1 MVKDIKDTCNLSI
14 NLGRIKL
21 SNPVLVASGTFGYGE
36 EYSQLIDLNKLGG
49 IITKSITLEPRE
61 GNSPPRLIE
70 TPAGLLNAI
79 GLANP
84 GLKVFC
90 KKNIPFLKQFNTR
103 IIVSIAGEREE
114 DYLRL
119 TEKLNSVQGIDG
131 LEVNVSCPNVK
142 EGLTFGKDPVKV
154 FSLLRR
160 LKRNSDIPLLLKI
173 TPEAVSIIEVA
184 QASKEAGAEA
194 LSLINTFMGMAI
206 DIEKQKPLLGNIV
219 GGLSGPAIK
228 PIALRYVWQ
237 ISQNIDLP
245 IIGTGGIMG
254 PEDALEFILAGASAV
269 AIGTANFVDPKTS
282 LKVIEG
288 IKRYLVRKNVRDFKD
303 LIGKLSVEKEKKCSS
318 SG

>member
-1 MVKDIKDTCNLSI
+1 MKDTCNLTV

-21 SNPVLVASGTFGYGE
+21 KNPVLVASGTFGYGE

-61 GNSPPRLIE
+61 GNPPPRLIE

-79 GLANP
+79 GLVNP

-119 TEKLNSVQGIDG
+119 GEKLNPVQGIDG
-131 LEVNVSCPNVK
+131 LEVNISCPNVQ
-142 EGLTFGKDPVKV
+142 EGLTLGKDPEKV

-160 LKRNSDIPLLLKI
+160 LKRNSDIPLVVKI
-173 TPEAVSIIEVA
+173 TPETVSIIEVA
-184 QASKEAGAEA
+184 QASREGGAEA
-194 LSLINTFMGMAI
+194 LSLINTLMGMAI
-206 DIEKQKPLLGNIV
+206 DIEKQEPLLGNII

-228 PIALRYVWQ
+228 PIALRCVWQ
-237 ISQNIDLP
+237 ISQNVDLP
-245 IIGTGGIMG
+245 IIGMGGIMG

-269 AIGTANFVDPKTS
+269 AIGTANFVDPKTP
-282 LKVIEG
+282 LKVIKG
-288 IKRYLVRKNVRDFKD
+288 IKRYLVRKKIENFKD
-303 LIGKLSVEKEKKCSS
+303 LIGKLK
-318 SG
+318 